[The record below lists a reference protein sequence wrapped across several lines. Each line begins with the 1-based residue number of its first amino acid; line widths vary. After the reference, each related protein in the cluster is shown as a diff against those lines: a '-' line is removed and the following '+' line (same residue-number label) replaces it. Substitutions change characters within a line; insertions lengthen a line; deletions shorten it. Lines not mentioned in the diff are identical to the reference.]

1 MQLSVTFRKIETTE
15 SIKAYVKDK
24 LKKLKKFF
32 PEPINAHVVL
42 TLERYQHRADV
53 NITLHNGLVLKSQ
66 EKTGDMYS
74 AIDLAMDKIERQIRK
89 YKDKIRRH
97 KPQAGPQYAIRHDIL
112 GPTVEDED
120 DADELDADEAPLP
133 RVIRTSEFTA
143 KPMSVEE
150 AIMQMDLRDSTF
162 LVFTNADSKAINVV
176 YKRDDGNFG
185 LIETSSQAI

>member
-15 SIKAYVKDK
+15 PIKAYVQDK
-24 LKKLKKFF
+24 IKKIKKFF

-97 KPQAGPQYAIRHDIL
+97 KPQNGPQFAVRPVICK
-112 GPTVEDED
+112 
-120 DADELDADEAPLP
+120 LP
-133 RVIRTSEFTA
+133 DVGVGRPKTQALPYGE
-143 KPMSVEE
+143 KP
-150 AIMQMDLRDSTF
+150 AALIG
-162 LVFTNADSKAINVV
+162 
-176 YKRDDGNFG
+176 RDDNLSSTLFVHCHG
-185 LIETSSQAI
+185 LLAEDVVPRSQSVQGMLRV

>member
-15 SIKAYVKDK
+15 PIKAYVKDK
-24 LKKLKKFF
+24 IKKIKKFF

-97 KPQAGPQYAIRHDIL
+97 KPQNGPQFAIRHDIL
-112 GPTVEDED
+112 GPAVDEEEE
-120 DADELDADEAPLP
+120 ADELDADEAPLP
-133 RVIRTSEFTA
+133 RVIRTSEFMA
-143 KPMSVEE
+143 KPMTVEE
-150 AIMQMDLRDSTF
+150 AIMQMDLRNSTF